1 MQYDY
6 VYELQFLDCPLCAEL
21 SRRVI
26 EFIQTIYPFRANRF
40 LLAMLSCYFFSLKS
54 GIPSGRSVCA
64 PPIFWEPSM
73 PGSRQR
79 A

>member
-26 EFIQTIYPFRANRF
+26 EFIQTVYPFRQTGF
-40 LLAMLSCYFFSLKS
+40 CWQ
-54 GIPSGRSVCA
+54 C
-64 PPIFWEPSM
+64 
-73 PGSRQR
+73 
-79 A
+79 